1 MKKDKIK
8 VLDEVLTEDRIRSFL
23 ELEAPENENPDFHR
37 LQKAY
42 RSMPAE
48 YFELFID
55 FFIEAGGNIN
65 AKSQLGNTILQEIST
80 HNKAEAYRKI
90 LLAANAQ

>member
-8 VLDEVLTEDRIRSFL
+8 ILDEVLTEDRIKSFL
-23 ELEAPENENPDFHR
+23 ELEAPADENEDFHR

-48 YFELFID
+48 YFELFVE

-65 AKSQLGNTILQEIST
+65 ATSQQGLTLLQEINT
-80 HNKAEAYRKI
+80 HGKSDEYQKI
-90 LLAANAQ
+90 LIAANSH

>member
-8 VLDEVLTEDRIRSFL
+8 ILDEVLTEDRIKSFL
-23 ELEAPENENPDFHR
+23 ELEAPANEDVDFHR

-48 YFELFID
+48 YFELFVD

-65 AKSQLGNTILQEIST
+65 AKSPQGITLLQEVSK
-80 HNKAEAYRKI
+80 HSKAEPYRNI